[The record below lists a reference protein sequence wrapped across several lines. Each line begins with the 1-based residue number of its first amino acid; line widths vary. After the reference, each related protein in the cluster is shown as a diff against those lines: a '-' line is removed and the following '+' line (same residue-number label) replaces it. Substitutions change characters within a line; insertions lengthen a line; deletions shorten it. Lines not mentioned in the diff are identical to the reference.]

1 MKWVELPRNDGAM
14 PRRTSGRR
22 QAALQSGS
30 ERLTPWAAQ
39 ARAPAGCVRMA
50 QVTLARSKVTSH
62 ELAGLT
68 YSIFSRLNMSL

>member
-30 ERLTPWAAQ
+30 ERFTPWAAQ
-39 ARAPAGCVRMA
+39 ARAPAGCVRVA
-50 QVTLARSKVTSH
+50 QVSPAKSRVTSH
-62 ELAGLT
+62 ELDGLT
-68 YSIFSRLNMSL
+68 CSIFSRLNMSL